1 MFSEIDG
8 EKGVNFCISSIV
20 GIAGVG
26 LFTARMVF
34 GDSYHR
40 PSFHLFDS

>member
-20 GIAGVG
+20 GITGVG
-26 LFTARMVF
+26 LFTAHVVF
-34 GDSYHR
+34 GGSYHR
-40 PSFHLFDS
+40 PSFHFFGS